1 MTYKLYTW
9 PAAMMAAALL
19 AFSPYGCDTQPA
31 ATRAAQK
38 AVAAV
43 QLQQDAAEAA
53 YQAQYGQMS
62 DAELVRG
69 DAETQP

>member
-31 ATRAAQK
+31 APAAFGRLR
-38 AVAAV
+38 VETAAT
-43 QLQQDAAEAA
+43 A
-53 YQAQYGQMS
+53 
-62 DAELVRG
+62 
-69 DAETQP
+69 